1 MIFFKLLR
9 ESYVFAIH
17 ELMVNKTRTILT
29 LLGLTIGI
37 FTIISVLTVF
47 DSLERSMR
55 KGIESLGSN
64 VVFIQKWPWAM
75 GGNNYPWWK
84 YYQRPEPT
92 MKDLREIQ
100 KRSTAAEGA
109 AMFIDVSRTV
119 HYLSNRV
126 EDVNVM
132 AITHDFG
139 KIMPME
145 IAGGRYFT
153 PIESNSGKSVIIL
166 GATIAENL
174 FNTLEPV
181 GRKVKVF
188 NQKLEVIGV
197 LKKEGEDLFG
207 GGSDEQVIIPMNYAR
222 TVLDIKNM
230 GTTIVVRAKPYI
242 TNQELIDE
250 LTGVVRSIHK
260 LKPSADNDF
269 AINETDIIT
278 QSFDQLF
285 KIIAIV
291 GWIIGGFSLIV
302 GGFGIANIMF
312 VSVRERTNI
321 IGIQK
326 SLGAKNFFILIQFL
340 FEAIF
345 LSLIGG
351 GVGLLLVLAG
361 SYAGTQILGFEI
373 LLTWNKIIIG
383 IATSSVIGLIAGYVP
398 ALMASRLDPVEAMR
412 MNA

>member
-29 LLGLTIGI
+29 LLGITIGI
-37 FTIISVLTVF
+37 FSIISVLTVF

-55 KGIESLGSN
+55 KGIDSLGSN
-64 VVFIQKWPWAM
+64 VLFIQKWPWAM
-75 GGNNYPWWK
+75 GGDYPWWK
-84 YYQRPEPT
+84 YYQRPEPSL
-92 MKDLREIQ
+92 KDLREIQ
-100 KRSTAAEGA
+100 KRSIASDGA
-109 AMFIDVSRTV
+109 ALFVEVNRNVS
-119 HYLSNRV
+119 YLSNRI
-126 EDVNVM
+126 EDVNVL
-132 AITHDFG
+132 AITHDFS
-139 KIMPME
+139 KIMPLE
-145 IAGGRYFT
+145 IANGRYFT
-153 PIESNSGKSVIIL
+153 PIESNSGKNVIIL
-166 GATIAENL
+166 GANIAQNL
-174 FNTLEPV
+174 FNTLDPV
-181 GRKVKVF
+181 GRRVKVF

-207 GGSDEQVIIPMNYAR
+207 NTSDEQVIIPMNYAR
-222 TVLDIKNM
+222 TVLDVKSL
-230 GTTIVVRAKPYI
+230 GTTIVVRAKPYV
-242 TNQELIDE
+242 TNAELIDE
-250 LTGVVRSIHK
+250 LTGIVRSIHK
-260 LKPSADNDF
+260 LKPAAENDF

-285 KIIAIV
+285 SVIALV

-345 LSLIGG
+345 LSMIGG
-351 GVGLLLVLAG
+351 AVGLILVFAG
-361 SYAGTQILGFEI
+361 SYVGTEILGFEI
-373 LLTWNKIIIG
+373 MLTWNKIIIG
-383 IATSSVIGLIAGYVP
+383 LVTSSVIGLVSGYIP

-412 MNA
+412 MNS

>member
-1 MIFFKLLR
+1 MIFLKLLR
-9 ESYVFAIH
+9 ESYLFAVH
-17 ELMVNKTRTILT
+17 ELLVNKTRTTLT
-29 LLGLTIGI
+29 LLGITIGI
-37 FTIISVLTVF
+37 FSIISVLTVF
-47 DSLERSMR
+47 DSLERSMM
-55 KGIESLGSN
+55 KGIDSLGSN
-64 VVFIQKWPWAM
+64 VLFIQKWPWAM
-75 GGNNYPWWK
+75 GGDYPWWK

-100 KRSTAAEGA
+100 KRSVAAEGA
-109 AMFIDVSRTV
+109 ALFIEVRRNV
-119 HYLSNRV
+119 NYLSNRV
-126 EDVNVM
+126 EGVDVL

-139 KIMPME
+139 KIMPMD
-145 IAGGRYFT
+145 ISNGRYFT
-153 PIESNSGKSVIIL
+153 PIESNSGKNVILL
-166 GATIAENL
+166 GSEIAENL
-174 FNTLEPV
+174 FNTLDPV

-207 GGSDEQVIIPMNYAR
+207 NTSDEQVIIPMNYAR
-222 TVLDIKNM
+222 TVLDVKNM
-230 GTTIVVRAKPYI
+230 STTIIVRAKPYVS
-242 TNQELIDE
+242 NAELIDE
-250 LTGVVRSIHK
+250 LTGIVRSIHK
-260 LKPSADNDF
+260 LKPSAESDF

-278 QSFDQLF
+278 QQFDQLF
-285 KIIAIV
+285 GVIALV

-312 VSVRERTNI
+312 VTVRERTNI

-351 GVGLLLVLAG
+351 SVGLILVFAG
-361 SYAGTQILGFEI
+361 SYVATNVLGFEI
-373 LLTWNKIIIG
+373 ILTWNKIIIG
-383 IATSSVIGLIAGYVP
+383 IVTSSVIGLIAGYIP

>member
-1 MIFFKLLR
+1 MIFLKLLR
-9 ESYVFAIH
+9 ESYLFAVH
-17 ELMVNKTRTILT
+17 ELMVNKTRTTLT
-29 LLGLTIGI
+29 LLGITIGI
-37 FTIISVLTVF
+37 FSIISVLTVF

-55 KGIESLGSN
+55 KGIDSLGSN
-64 VVFIQKWPWAM
+64 VLFIQKWPWSM
-75 GGNNYPWWK
+75 GGDYPWWK

-100 KRSTAAEGA
+100 KRSVAAEGA
-109 AMFIDVSRTV
+109 ALFIEVRRNV
-119 HYLSNRV
+119 NYLSNRV
-126 EDVNVM
+126 EGVDVLV
-132 AITHDFG
+132 ITHDFG
-139 KIMPME
+139 KIMPMD
-145 IAGGRYFT
+145 ISNGRYFT
-153 PIESNSGKSVIIL
+153 PIESNSGKNVILL
-166 GATIAENL
+166 GSEIAENL
-174 FNTLEPV
+174 FNTLDPV

-207 GGSDEQVIIPMNYAR
+207 NTSDEQVIIPMNYAR

-230 GTTIVVRAKPYI
+230 STTIIVRAKPYVS
-242 TNQELIDE
+242 NAELIDE
-250 LTGVVRSIHK
+250 LTGIVRSIHK
-260 LKPSADNDF
+260 LKPSAESDF

-278 QSFDQLF
+278 QQFDQLF
-285 KIIAIV
+285 GVIALV

-312 VSVRERTNI
+312 VTVRERTNI

-351 GVGLLLVLAG
+351 SVGLILVFAG
-361 SYAGTQILGFEI
+361 SYVATNILGFEI
-373 LLTWNKIIIG
+373 ILTWNKIIIG
-383 IATSSVIGLIAGYVP
+383 IVTSSVIGLIAGYIP

-412 MNA
+412 MNS

>member
-9 ESYVFAIH
+9 ESFIFAIR

-29 LLGLTIGI
+29 LLGITIGI
-37 FTIISVLTVF
+37 FSIISVLTVF

-55 KGIESLGSN
+55 KGIDSLGSN
-64 VVFIQKWPWAM
+64 VLFIQKWPWSM
-75 GGNNYPWWK
+75 GGDYPWWK
-84 YYQRPEPT
+84 YYQRPEPS
-92 MKDLREIQ
+92 MKDLRIIQ
-100 KRSTAAEGA
+100 KRSLASDGA
-109 AMFIDVSRTV
+109 AMFVEVSRSV
-119 HYLSNRV
+119 HYRSNTV
-126 EDVNVM
+126 EGVTTM

-145 IAGGRYFT
+145 IANGRYFT
-153 PIESNSGKSVIIL
+153 PIESSSGKNVIIL
-166 GATIAENL
+166 GSNVAENL
-174 FNTLEPV
+174 FFNLDPV
-181 GRKVKVF
+181 GRKVKIF
-188 NQKLEVIGV
+188 NHKLEVIGV

-207 GGSDEQVIIPMNYAR
+207 NTSDEQVIVPMNFAR

-230 GTTIVVRAKPYI
+230 GTTIVVRAKPLVS
-242 TNQELIDE
+242 NAELKDE
-250 LTGVVRSIHK
+250 LTGILRSAHK
-260 LKPSADNDF
+260 LKPAADDDF

-278 QSFDQLF
+278 QGFDQLF
-285 KIIAIV
+285 GIIALV

-326 SLGAKNFFILIQFL
+326 SLGAKNFFVLIQFL
-340 FEAIF
+340 FEAVF

-351 GVGLLLVLAG
+351 SVGLILVFIG
-361 SYAGTQILGFEI
+361 SYLGSSALGFEI
-373 LLTWNKIIIG
+373 ILGGHNIIIG
-383 IATSSVIGLIAGYVP
+383 LATSSLIGLVAGYIP

-412 MNA
+412 MTS

>member
-1 MIFFKLLR
+1 MIFLKLLR
-9 ESYVFAIH
+9 ESYLFAVH
-17 ELMVNKTRTILT
+17 ELMVNKTRTTLT
-29 LLGLTIGI
+29 LLGITIGI
-37 FTIISVLTVF
+37 FSIISVLTVF

-55 KGIESLGSN
+55 KGIDSLGSN
-64 VVFIQKWPWAM
+64 VLFIQKWPWSM
-75 GGNNYPWWK
+75 GGDYPWWK

-100 KRSTAAEGA
+100 KRSVAAEGA
-109 AMFIDVSRTV
+109 ALFIEVRRNV
-119 HYLSNRV
+119 NYLSNRV
-126 EDVNVM
+126 EGVDVLV
-132 AITHDFG
+132 ITHDFG
-139 KIMPME
+139 KIMPMD
-145 IAGGRYFT
+145 ISNGRYFT
-153 PIESNSGKSVIIL
+153 PIESNSGKNVILL
-166 GATIAENL
+166 GSEIAENL
-174 FNTLEPV
+174 FNTLDPV

-207 GGSDEQVIIPMNYAR
+207 NTSDEQVIIPMNYAR

-230 GTTIVVRAKPYI
+230 STTIIVRAKPYI
-242 TNQELIDE
+242 SNAELIDE
-250 LTGVVRSIHK
+250 LTGIVRSIHK
-260 LKPSADNDF
+260 LKPSAESDF

-278 QSFDQLF
+278 QQFDQLF
-285 KIIAIV
+285 GVIALV

-312 VSVRERTNI
+312 VTVRERTNI

-351 GVGLLLVLAG
+351 SVGLILVFAG
-361 SYAGTQILGFEI
+361 SYVATNILGFEI
-373 LLTWNKIIIG
+373 ILTWNKIIIG
-383 IATSSVIGLIAGYVP
+383 IVTSSVIGLVAGYIP

>member
-9 ESYVFAIH
+9 ESYIFAIH

-37 FTIISVLTVF
+37 FSIISVLTVF

-55 KGIESLGSN
+55 KGIDSLGSN
-64 VVFIQKWPWAM
+64 VIFIQKWPWSM
-75 GGNNYPWWK
+75 GGSYPWWK
-84 YYQRPEPT
+84 YYQRPHPSL
-92 MKDLREIQ
+92 KDLSEIQ
-100 KRSTAAEGA
+100 RRSIASEGS
-109 AMFIDVSRTV
+109 AMFIEISKNV
-119 HYLSNRV
+119 HYLNNRIDQV
-126 EDVNVM
+126 PVL
-132 AITHDFG
+132 AITQDFSR
-139 KIMPME
+139 IMPMD
-145 IAGGRYFT
+145 IADGRYFT
-153 PIESNSGKSVIIL
+153 QLESSSGKNVIIV
-166 GATIAENL
+166 GSDIAENL
-174 FNTLEPV
+174 FGSLDPV
-181 GRKVKVF
+181 GRKIKVF
-188 NQKLEVIGV
+188 NRKLEIIGV

-207 GGSDEQVIIPMNYAR
+207 NTSDNQVIIPMNFAR

-230 GTTIVVRAKPYI
+230 STTIVVRAKPYI
-242 TNQELIDE
+242 SNPELIDE
-250 LTGVVRSIHK
+250 LTGILRSIHK

-278 QSFDQLF
+278 QGFDKLF
-285 KIIAIV
+285 GVIALV

-340 FEAIF
+340 FEAVF

-351 GVGLLLVLAG
+351 GVGLILVFAG
-361 SYAGTQILGFEI
+361 SYLGTSILGFEI
-373 LLTWNKIIIG
+373 ILTWNKIIIG
-383 IATSSVIGLIAGYVP
+383 LGTSSVIGLIAGYVP

>member
-1 MIFFKLLR
+1 MIFLKLLR
-9 ESYVFAIH
+9 ESYLFAVH
-17 ELMVNKTRTILT
+17 ELMVNKTRTTLT
-29 LLGLTIGI
+29 LLGITIGI
-37 FTIISVLTVF
+37 FSIISVLTVF

-55 KGIESLGSN
+55 KGIDSLGSN
-64 VVFIQKWPWAM
+64 VLFIQKWPWSM
-75 GGNNYPWWK
+75 GGDYPWWK

-100 KRSTAAEGA
+100 KRSVAAEGA
-109 AMFIDVSRTV
+109 ALFVEVRRNV
-119 HYLSNRV
+119 NYLSNRV
-126 EDVNVM
+126 EGVDVL

-145 IAGGRYFT
+145 ISNGRYFT
-153 PIESNSGKSVIIL
+153 PIESNSGKNVILL
-166 GATIAENL
+166 GSEIAENL
-174 FNTLEPV
+174 FNTLDPV

-207 GGSDEQVIIPMNYAR
+207 NTSDEQVIIPMNYAR

-230 GTTIVVRAKPYI
+230 STTIIVRAKPYVS
-242 TNQELIDE
+242 NAELIDE
-250 LTGVVRSIHK
+250 LTGIVRSIHK
-260 LKPSADNDF
+260 LKPSAESDF

-278 QSFDQLF
+278 QQFDQLF
-285 KIIAIV
+285 GVIALV

-312 VSVRERTNI
+312 VTVRERTNI

-351 GVGLLLVLAG
+351 SVGLILVFAG
-361 SYAGTQILGFEI
+361 SYVATNVLGFEI
-373 LLTWNKIIIG
+373 ILTWNKIIIG
-383 IATSSVIGLIAGYVP
+383 IVTSSVIGLVAGYIP

>member
-1 MIFFKLLR
+1 
-9 ESYVFAIH
+9 
-17 ELMVNKTRTILT
+17 
-29 LLGLTIGI
+29 
-37 FTIISVLTVF
+37 
-47 DSLERSMR
+47 
-55 KGIESLGSN
+55 
-64 VVFIQKWPWAM
+64 M
-75 GGNNYPWWK
+75 GGDYQWWK
-84 YYQRPEPT
+84 YYKRPDPT
-92 MKDLREIQ
+92 MKDLKEIQ
-100 KRSTAAEGA
+100 KRSITAEGA
-109 AMFIDVSRTV
+109 AMFVEVNRNVS
-119 HYLSNRV
+119 YLGNRI
-126 EDVNVM
+126 EDVNTM

-145 IAGGRYFT
+145 IAKGRYFT
-153 PIESNSGKSVIIL
+153 PIESNSGKNVIIL
-166 GATIAENL
+166 GANVADNL
-174 FNTLEPV
+174 FNILDPI

-207 GGSDEQVIIPMNYAR
+207 NTSDDQVIIPMNFAR

-230 GTTIVVRAKPYI
+230 GTTILVRAKPYVS
-242 TNQELIDE
+242 NQELIDE
-250 LTGVVRSIHK
+250 LTGILRSVHK
-260 LKPSADNDF
+260 LKPSAENDF

-285 KIIAIV
+285 RVIAIV

-351 GVGLLLVLAG
+351 SVGLLLVFGG
-361 SYAGTQILGFEI
+361 SYVGTQMLGCEI
-373 LLTWNKIIIG
+373 TLSLGNIIVG
-383 IATSSVIGLIAGYVP
+383 LGTSSVIGLVAGYVP

>member
-29 LLGLTIGI
+29 LLGITIGI
-37 FTIISVLTVF
+37 FSIISVLTVF

-55 KGIESLGSN
+55 KGIDSLGSN
-64 VVFIQKWPWAM
+64 VLFIQKWPWSM
-75 GGNNYPWWK
+75 GGDYPWWK
-84 YYQRPEPT
+84 YYQRPQPA

-100 KRSTAAEGA
+100 KRSVASEGA
-109 AMFIDVSRTV
+109 ALFVEVSRNV
-119 HYLSNRV
+119 HYLSNRIEGV
-126 EDVNVM
+126 DVL

-139 KIMPME
+139 KIMPMD
-145 IAGGRYFT
+145 ISNGRYFT
-153 PIESNSGKSVIIL
+153 PTESNSGKNVIIL
-166 GATIAENL
+166 GANIAENL
-174 FNTLEPV
+174 FNTLDPV

-207 GGSDEQVIIPMNYAR
+207 NTSDEQVIIPMNYAR
-222 TVLDIKNM
+222 TVLDIDNLT
-230 GTTIVVRAKPYI
+230 TTIVVRAKPYVSN
-242 TNQELIDE
+242 TELIDE
-250 LTGVVRSIHK
+250 LTGIMRSIHK
-260 LKPSADNDF
+260 LKPAADNDF

-285 KIIAIV
+285 RIIATV

-340 FEAIF
+340 FEAVF

-351 GVGLLLVLAG
+351 SVGLILVFAG
-361 SYAGTQILGFEI
+361 SYAGTEILGFEI
-373 LLTWNKIIIG
+373 TLTLDNIIVG
-383 IATSSVIGLIAGYVP
+383 VVTSSIIGLIAGYIP

>member
-1 MIFFKLLR
+1 MIFLKLLR
-9 ESYVFAIH
+9 ESYLFAVH
-17 ELMVNKTRTILT
+17 ELMVNKTRTTLT
-29 LLGLTIGI
+29 LLGITIGI
-37 FTIISVLTVF
+37 FSIISVLTVF

-55 KGIESLGSN
+55 KGIDSLGSN
-64 VVFIQKWPWAM
+64 VLFIQKWPWSM
-75 GGNNYPWWK
+75 GGDYPWWK

-100 KRSTAAEGA
+100 KRSVAAEGA
-109 AMFIDVSRTV
+109 ALFVEVRRNV
-119 HYLSNRV
+119 NYLSNRV
-126 EDVNVM
+126 EGVDVL

-145 IAGGRYFT
+145 ISNGRYFT
-153 PIESNSGKSVIIL
+153 PIESNSGKNVILL
-166 GATIAENL
+166 GSEIAENL
-174 FNTLEPV
+174 FNTLDPV

-207 GGSDEQVIIPMNYAR
+207 NTSDEQVIIPMNYAR

-230 GTTIVVRAKPYI
+230 STTIIVRAKPYVS
-242 TNQELIDE
+242 NAELIDE
-250 LTGVVRSIHK
+250 LTGIVRSIHK
-260 LKPSADNDF
+260 LKPSAESDF

-278 QSFDQLF
+278 QQFDQLF
-285 KIIAIV
+285 GVIALV

-312 VSVRERTNI
+312 VTVRERTNI

-351 GVGLLLVLAG
+351 SVGLILVFAG
-361 SYAGTQILGFEI
+361 SYVATNILGFEI
-373 LLTWNKIIIG
+373 ILTWNKIIIG
-383 IATSSVIGLIAGYVP
+383 IVTSSVIGLIAGYIP

-412 MNA
+412 MNS

>member
-1 MIFFKLLR
+1 MIFLKLLR
-9 ESYVFAIH
+9 ESYYFAIH

-29 LLGLTIGI
+29 LLGITIGI
-37 FTIISVLTVF
+37 FSIISVLTVF

-55 KGIESLGSN
+55 KGIDSLGSN
-64 VVFIQKWPWAM
+64 VLFIQKWPWSM
-75 GGNNYPWWK
+75 GGGDYPWWK
-84 YYQRPEPT
+84 YYQRPDPS

-100 KRSTAAEGA
+100 KRSVASEGA
-109 AMFIDVSRTV
+109 ALFIEVSRNI
-119 HYLSNRV
+119 HYQNNRV
-126 EDVNVM
+126 EGTEVL

-145 IAGGRYFT
+145 IANGRYFT
-153 PIESNSGKSVIIL
+153 PIESNSGKNVILL
-166 GATIAENL
+166 GSDIAENL
-174 FNTLEPV
+174 FNMLDPV
-181 GRKVKVF
+181 GKKVKVF

-207 GGSDEQVIIPMNYAR
+207 NTSDRQVIIPMNYAR

-230 GTTIVVRAKPYI
+230 STTIIVRAKPYVS
-242 TNQELIDE
+242 NAELIDE
-250 LTGVVRSIHK
+250 LTGIIRSIHK
-260 LKPSADNDF
+260 LKPSAESDF

-285 KIIAIV
+285 RIIALV
-291 GWIIGGFSLIV
+291 GWIIGGFSLMV

-340 FEAIF
+340 FEAVF

-351 GVGLLLVLAG
+351 SVGLILVYTG
-361 SYAGTQILGFEI
+361 SYLATSVLGFEI
-373 LLTWNKIIIG
+373 ILTWNKIAIG
-383 IATSSVIGLIAGYVP
+383 VVTSSLIGLIAGYIP
-398 ALMASRLDPVEAMR
+398 ALMASRLNPVEAMR

>member
-1 MIFFKLLR
+1 MIFLKLLR
-9 ESYVFAIH
+9 ESYNFAVH

-29 LLGLTIGI
+29 LLGITIGI
-37 FTIISVLTVF
+37 FSIISVLTVF

-55 KGIESLGSN
+55 KGIDSLGSN
-64 VVFIQKWPWAM
+64 VLFVQKWPWAM
-75 GGNNYPWWK
+75 GGDYPWWK
-84 YYQRPEPT
+84 YYKRPEPT
-92 MKDLREIQ
+92 LDDLKEIQ
-100 KRSTAAEGA
+100 KRSVASEGA
-109 AMFIDVSRTV
+109 ALFVEVTRNV
-119 HYLSNRV
+119 HYLSNRIESV
-126 EDVNVM
+126 PVLG
-132 AITHDFG
+132 ITHDYG

-145 IAGGRYFT
+145 IANGRYFT
-153 PIESNSGKSVIIL
+153 PIESNSGKNVILI
-166 GATIAENL
+166 GADIAENL
-174 FNTLEPV
+174 FNTLDPI

-188 NQKLEVIGV
+188 NNKLEVIGV
-197 LKKEGEDLFG
+197 LKREGEDLFG
-207 GGSDEQVIIPMNYAR
+207 NSSDNQVIIPMNYAR
-222 TVLDIKNM
+222 TVLDIRNM
-230 GTTIVVRAKPYI
+230 STTILVRAKEGVS
-242 TNQELIDE
+242 NNELIDE
-250 LTGVVRSIHK
+250 LTGIIRSAHK
-260 LKPSADNDF
+260 LKPSAENDF

-285 KIIAIV
+285 SVIAMV

-340 FEAIF
+340 FEAVF

-351 GVGLLLVLAG
+351 SVGLILVYAG
-361 SYAGTQILGFEI
+361 SYIGTSLAGFEI
-373 LLTWNKIIIG
+373 ILTWNKIIIG
-383 IATSSVIGLIAGYVP
+383 LVTSSVIGLIAGYIP

>member
-1 MIFFKLLR
+1 MIFLKLLR
-9 ESYVFAIH
+9 ESYVFAMH

-29 LLGLTIGI
+29 LLGITIGI
-37 FTIISVLTVF
+37 FSIISVLTVF

-55 KGIESLGSN
+55 KGIDSLGSN
-64 VVFIQKWPWAM
+64 VLFIQKYPWVM
-75 GGNNYPWWK
+75 DGEFKWWK
-84 YYQRPEPT
+84 YYQRPQPN

-100 KRSTAAEGA
+100 KRSTASDGSAI
-109 AMFIDVSRTV
+109 FVNVTRTV
-119 HYLSNRV
+119 HYQSNRIESV
-126 EDVNVM
+126 PIL

-145 IAGGRYFT
+145 ISNGRYFT
-153 PIESNSGKSVIIL
+153 PIESASGKNVIII
-166 GATIAENL
+166 GSDIAENL
-174 FNTLEPV
+174 FNVLDPV

-207 GGSDEQVIIPMNYAR
+207 NSSDNQVIIPMNFAR
-222 TVLDIKNM
+222 TVIDIKKTQ
-230 GTTIVVRAKPYI
+230 TTIVVRAQPQI
-242 TNQELIDE
+242 SNAELIDE
-250 LTGVVRSIHK
+250 LTGIMRSVRK
-260 LKPSADNDF
+260 LKPAAENNFS
-269 AINETDIIT
+269 INETDIIT

-285 KIIAIV
+285 RVIALV

-326 SLGAKNFFILIQFL
+326 SIGAKNFIILIQFL
-340 FEAIF
+340 FEAVI
-345 LSLIGG
+345 LSMIGG
-351 GVGLLLVLAG
+351 SVGILLVFVGTSVG
-361 SYAGTQILGFEI
+361 SSILGFEI
-373 LLTWNKIIIG
+373 ILTWNKIIIG
-383 IATSSVIGLIAGYVP
+383 LFTSSVIGIIAGYVP

-412 MNA
+412 MSA

>member
-1 MIFFKLLR
+1 MIFLKLLR
-9 ESYVFAIH
+9 ESYIFAIH

-29 LLGLTIGI
+29 LLGITIGI
-37 FTIISVLTVF
+37 FSIISVLTVF

-55 KGIESLGSN
+55 KGIDSLGSN
-64 VVFIQKWPWAM
+64 VLFIQKWPWAM
-75 GGNNYPWWK
+75 GGDYAWWK
-84 YYQRPEPT
+84 YYQRPEPDL
-92 MKDLREIQ
+92 KDLREIQ
-100 KRSTAAEGA
+100 KRSVASEGS
-109 AMFIDVSRTV
+109 AMFINVNRSV
-119 HYLSNRV
+119 HYLSNRI
-126 EDVNVM
+126 EDVTIS
-132 AITHDFG
+132 AITHDFS

-145 IAGGRYFT
+145 IANGRYFT
-153 PIESNSGKSVIIL
+153 NLESNSGKNVVIL
-166 GATIAENL
+166 GANIAENL
-174 FNTLEPV
+174 FNAIDPV
-181 GRKVKVF
+181 GRRVKIF

-207 GGSDEQVIIPMNYAR
+207 NTSDNEVIVPMNFAR
-222 TVLDIKNM
+222 TVLDVRRLSS
-230 GTTIVVRAKPYI
+230 TIVVRAKPFVS
-242 TNQELIDE
+242 NAELMDE
-250 LTGVVRSIHK
+250 LTGIMRSVHK
-260 LKPSADNDF
+260 LKPSAENDF

-285 KIIAIV
+285 AIIAMV

-340 FEAIF
+340 FEAVF

-351 GVGLLLVLAG
+351 SVGLLLVFAG
-361 SYAGTQILGFEI
+361 SYIATNMLGFEI
-373 LLTWNKIIIG
+373 LLTFNKIVLG
-383 IATSSVIGLIAGYVP
+383 LATSSIIGLLAGYIP

>member
-1 MIFFKLLR
+1 
-9 ESYVFAIH
+9 
-17 ELMVNKTRTILT
+17 MVNKTRTTLT
-29 LLGLTIGI
+29 LLGITIGI
-37 FTIISVLTVF
+37 FSIISVLTVF

-55 KGIESLGSN
+55 KGIDSLGSN
-64 VVFIQKWPWAM
+64 VLFIQKWPWSM
-75 GGNNYPWWK
+75 GGDYPWWK

-100 KRSTAAEGA
+100 KRSVAAEGA
-109 AMFIDVSRTV
+109 ALFIEVSRNV
-119 HYLSNRV
+119 NYLSNRV
-126 EDVNVM
+126 EGVDVL

-145 IAGGRYFT
+145 ISNGRYFT
-153 PIESNSGKSVIIL
+153 PIESNSGKNVILL
-166 GATIAENL
+166 GSEIAENL
-174 FNTLEPV
+174 FNTLDPV

-207 GGSDEQVIIPMNYAR
+207 NTSDEQVIIPMNYAR
-222 TVLDIKNM
+222 TVLDVKNM
-230 GTTIVVRAKPYI
+230 STTIIVRAKPYVS
-242 TNQELIDE
+242 NAELIDE
-250 LTGVVRSIHK
+250 LTGIVRSIHK
-260 LKPSADNDF
+260 LKPSAESDF

-278 QSFDQLF
+278 QQFDQLF
-285 KIIAIV
+285 GVIALV

-312 VSVRERTNI
+312 VTVRERTNI

-351 GVGLLLVLAG
+351 SVGLILVFAG
-361 SYAGTQILGFEI
+361 SYVATNVLGFEI
-373 LLTWNKIIIG
+373 ILTWNKIIIG
-383 IATSSVIGLIAGYVP
+383 IVTSSVIGLIAGYIP

-412 MNA
+412 MNS

>member
-1 MIFFKLLR
+1 MIFLKLLR
-9 ESYVFAIH
+9 ESYLFAVH
-17 ELMVNKTRTILT
+17 ELLVNKTRTTLT
-29 LLGLTIGI
+29 LLGITIGI
-37 FTIISVLTVF
+37 FSIISVLTVF

-55 KGIESLGSN
+55 QGIDSLGSN
-64 VVFIQKWPWAM
+64 VLFIQKWPWAM
-75 GGNNYPWWK
+75 GGDYPWWK

-100 KRSTAAEGA
+100 KRSVAAEGA
-109 AMFIDVSRTV
+109 ALFIEVRRNV
-119 HYLSNRV
+119 NYLSNRV
-126 EDVNVM
+126 EGVDVL

-139 KIMPME
+139 KIMPMD
-145 IAGGRYFT
+145 ISNGRYFT
-153 PIESNSGKSVIIL
+153 QIESNSGKNVILL
-166 GATIAENL
+166 GSEIAENL
-174 FNTLEPV
+174 FNTLDPV

-207 GGSDEQVIIPMNYAR
+207 NTSDEQVIIPMNYAR
-222 TVLDIKNM
+222 TVLDVKNM
-230 GTTIVVRAKPYI
+230 STTIIVRAKPYVS
-242 TNQELIDE
+242 NAELIDE
-250 LTGVVRSIHK
+250 LTGIVRSIHK
-260 LKPSADNDF
+260 LKPSAESDF

-278 QSFDQLF
+278 QQFDQLF
-285 KIIAIV
+285 GVIALV

-312 VSVRERTNI
+312 VTVRERTNI

-351 GVGLLLVLAG
+351 SVGLILVFAG
-361 SYAGTQILGFEI
+361 SYIATNVLGFEI
-373 LLTWNKIIIG
+373 ILTWNKIIIG
-383 IATSSVIGLIAGYVP
+383 IVTSSVIGLIAGYIP

-412 MNA
+412 MNS

>member
-1 MIFFKLLR
+1 MIFLKLLR
-9 ESYVFAIH
+9 ESYLFAVH
-17 ELMVNKTRTILT
+17 ELLVNKTRTTLT
-29 LLGLTIGI
+29 LLGITIGI
-37 FTIISVLTVF
+37 FSIISVLTVF
-47 DSLERSMR
+47 DSLERSMM
-55 KGIESLGSN
+55 KGIDSLGSN
-64 VVFIQKWPWAM
+64 VLFIQKWPWAM
-75 GGNNYPWWK
+75 GGDYPWWK

-100 KRSTAAEGA
+100 KRSVAAEGA
-109 AMFIDVSRTV
+109 ALFIEVRRNV
-119 HYLSNRV
+119 NYLSNRV
-126 EDVNVM
+126 EGVDVL

-139 KIMPME
+139 KIMPMD
-145 IAGGRYFT
+145 ISNGRYFT
-153 PIESNSGKSVIIL
+153 QIESNSGKNVILL
-166 GATIAENL
+166 GSEIAENL
-174 FNTLEPV
+174 FNTLDPV

-207 GGSDEQVIIPMNYAR
+207 NTSDEQVIIPMNYAR
-222 TVLDIKNM
+222 TVLDVKNM
-230 GTTIVVRAKPYI
+230 STTIIVRAKPYVS
-242 TNQELIDE
+242 NAELIDE
-250 LTGVVRSIHK
+250 LTGIVRSIHK
-260 LKPSADNDF
+260 LKPSAENDF

-278 QSFDQLF
+278 QQFDQLF
-285 KIIAIV
+285 GVIALV

-312 VSVRERTNI
+312 VTVRERTNI

-351 GVGLLLVLAG
+351 SVGLILVFIG
-361 SYAGTQILGFEI
+361 SYVATNVLGFEVI
-373 LLTWNKIIIG
+373 LTWNKIIIG
-383 IATSSVIGLIAGYVP
+383 IVTSSVIGLIAGYIP

>member
-1 MIFFKLLR
+1 MIFLKLLR
-9 ESYVFAIH
+9 ESYLFAVH
-17 ELMVNKTRTILT
+17 ELMVNKTRTTLT
-29 LLGLTIGI
+29 LLGITIGI
-37 FTIISVLTVF
+37 FSIISVLTVF

-55 KGIESLGSN
+55 KGIDSLGSN
-64 VVFIQKWPWAM
+64 VLFIQKWPWSM
-75 GGNNYPWWK
+75 GGDYPWWK

-100 KRSTAAEGA
+100 KRSVAAEGA
-109 AMFIDVSRTV
+109 ALFIEVRRNV
-119 HYLSNRV
+119 NYLSNRV
-126 EDVNVM
+126 EGVDVL

-139 KIMPME
+139 KIMPMD
-145 IAGGRYFT
+145 ISNGRYFT
-153 PIESNSGKSVIIL
+153 PIESNSGKNVILL
-166 GATIAENL
+166 GSEIAENL
-174 FNTLEPV
+174 FKTLDPV

-207 GGSDEQVIIPMNYAR
+207 NTSDEQVIIPMNYAR

-230 GTTIVVRAKPYI
+230 STTIIVRAKPYVS
-242 TNQELIDE
+242 NAELIDE
-250 LTGVVRSIHK
+250 LTGIVRSIHK
-260 LKPSADNDF
+260 LKPSAESDF

-278 QSFDQLF
+278 QQFDQLF
-285 KIIAIV
+285 GVIALV

-312 VSVRERTNI
+312 VTVRERTNI

-351 GVGLLLVLAG
+351 SVGLILVFAG
-361 SYAGTQILGFEI
+361 SYVATNVLGFEI
-373 LLTWNKIIIG
+373 ILTWNKIIIG
-383 IATSSVIGLIAGYVP
+383 IVTSSVIGLIAGYIP

-412 MNA
+412 MNS

>member
-1 MIFFKLLR
+1 MIFLKLLR
-9 ESYVFAIH
+9 ESYLFAVH
-17 ELMVNKTRTILT
+17 ELMVNKTRTTLT
-29 LLGLTIGI
+29 LLGITIGI
-37 FTIISVLTVF
+37 FSIISVLTVF

-55 KGIESLGSN
+55 KGIDSLGSN
-64 VVFIQKWPWAM
+64 VLFIQKWPWSM
-75 GGNNYPWWK
+75 GGDYPWWK

-100 KRSTAAEGA
+100 KRSVAAEGA
-109 AMFIDVSRTV
+109 ALFIEARRNVN
-119 HYLSNRV
+119 YLSNRV
-126 EDVNVM
+126 EGVDVL

-139 KIMPME
+139 KIMPMD
-145 IAGGRYFT
+145 ISNGRYFT
-153 PIESNSGKSVIIL
+153 QIESNSGKNVILL
-166 GATIAENL
+166 GSEIAENL
-174 FNTLEPV
+174 FNTLDPV

-207 GGSDEQVIIPMNYAR
+207 NTSDEQVIIPMNYAR
-222 TVLDIKNM
+222 TVLDVKNM
-230 GTTIVVRAKPYI
+230 STTIIVRAKPYVS
-242 TNQELIDE
+242 NAELIDE
-250 LTGVVRSIHK
+250 LTGIVRSIHK
-260 LKPSADNDF
+260 LKPSAESDF

-278 QSFDQLF
+278 QQFDQLF
-285 KIIAIV
+285 GVIALV

-312 VSVRERTNI
+312 VTVRERTNI

-351 GVGLLLVLAG
+351 SVGLILVFAG
-361 SYAGTQILGFEI
+361 SYIATNVLGFEI
-373 LLTWNKIIIG
+373 ILTWNKIIIG
-383 IATSSVIGLIAGYVP
+383 IVTSSVIGLIAGYIP

-412 MNA
+412 MNS

>member
-1 MIFFKLLR
+1 
-9 ESYVFAIH
+9 
-17 ELMVNKTRTILT
+17 
-29 LLGLTIGI
+29 
-37 FTIISVLTVF
+37 
-47 DSLERSMR
+47 
-55 KGIESLGSN
+55 
-64 VVFIQKWPWAM
+64 M
-75 GGNNYPWWK
+75 GGDYPWWK

-100 KRSTAAEGA
+100 KRSVAAEGA
-109 AMFIDVSRTV
+109 ALFIEVRRNV
-119 HYLSNRV
+119 NYLSNRV
-126 EDVNVM
+126 EGVDVL

-145 IAGGRYFT
+145 ISNGRYFT
-153 PIESNSGKSVIIL
+153 PIESNSGKNVILL
-166 GATIAENL
+166 GSEIAENL
-174 FNTLEPV
+174 FNTLDPV

-207 GGSDEQVIIPMNYAR
+207 NTSDEQVIIPMNYAR
-222 TVLDIKNM
+222 TVLDVKNM
-230 GTTIVVRAKPYI
+230 STTIIVRAKPFVS
-242 TNQELIDE
+242 NAELIDE
-250 LTGVVRSIHK
+250 LTGIVRSIHK
-260 LKPSADNDF
+260 LKPSAESDF

-278 QSFDQLF
+278 QQFDQLF
-285 KIIAIV
+285 GVIALV

-312 VSVRERTNI
+312 VTVRERTNI

-351 GVGLLLVLAG
+351 SVGLILVFAG
-361 SYAGTQILGFEI
+361 SYVATNVLGFEI
-373 LLTWNKIIIG
+373 ILTWNKIIIG
-383 IATSSVIGLIAGYVP
+383 IVTSSVIGLIAGYIP

-412 MNA
+412 MNS

>member
-1 MIFFKLLR
+1 MIFLKLLR

-29 LLGLTIGI
+29 LLGITIGI
-37 FTIISVLTVF
+37 FSIISVLTVF

-55 KGIESLGSN
+55 KGIDSLGSN
-64 VVFIQKWPWAM
+64 VIFVQKWPWSM
-75 GGNNYPWWK
+75 GGDYPWWK

-92 MKDLREIQ
+92 LKDLREIQ
-100 KRSTAAEGA
+100 KRSVASEGA
-109 AMFIDVSRTV
+109 ALFIEVTRTV
-119 HYLSNRV
+119 HLNNSRI
-126 EDVNVM
+126 EDVSVM
-132 AITHDFG
+132 AVTHDFAM
-139 KIMPME
+139 IMPMD
-145 IAGGRYFT
+145 IANGRYFAA
-153 PIESNSGKSVIIL
+153 IESASGKSVIIL
-166 GATIAENL
+166 GANIAENL
-174 FNTLEPV
+174 FNSLDPV

-207 GGSDEQVIIPMNYAR
+207 NTSDNQVIIPMNYAR
-222 TVLDIKNM
+222 TVLDVKNL
-230 GTTIVVRAKPYI
+230 GNTIVVRAKPNI
-242 TNQELIDE
+242 SNAQLKDE
-250 LTGVVRSIHK
+250 LTGIIRSVHK
-260 LKPSADNDF
+260 LKPAAENDF

-285 KIIAIV
+285 DVIAMV
-291 GWIIGGFSLIV
+291 GWIIGGFSLMV

-340 FEAIF
+340 FEAVF
-345 LSLIGG
+345 LSMIGG
-351 GVGLLLVLAG
+351 GVGLLLVFAG
-361 SYAGTQILGFEI
+361 SYAGSAVLGFDI
-373 LLTWNKIIIG
+373 MLTWNKILVGII
-383 IATSSVIGLIAGYVP
+383 TSSVIGLVAGYIP
-398 ALMASRLDPVEAMR
+398 ARIASRLDPVDAMR